1 MILRTVYTLGKL
13 GLKSKRGKKALS
25 WGAKRLRKKL
35 KIRKQMA
42 SYKGLHKE
50 VPLRVSSA
58 KQIKTFK
65 QKPKHVGGGSDTI
78 TSRGYAGDYK
88 VGPHAKRAIWHDTR
102 ARGSESWRSEMT
114 RVFGGADMAQS
125 GAGLKRS
132 IRRLNKSYAKDIRK
146 LRKKLKTKLSVGGL
160 VIGKNVDLSLL

>member
-1 MILRTVYTLGKL
+1 MVVSIAARIAARKL
-13 GLKSKRGKKALS
+13 AQKLARLANKRRDRASLTKVHKK
-25 WGAKRLRKKL
+25 
-35 KIRKQMA
+35 
-42 SYKGLHKE
+42 

-65 QKPKHVGGGSDTI
+65 QKPKHLGGGPAPI
-78 TSRGYAGDYK
+78 TSRGYTGDYK

-114 RVFGGADMAQS
+114 RYFGGLETGS
-125 GAGLKRS
+125 RSVKR
-132 IRRLNKSYAKDIRK
+132 LHKSYAKDIRK
-146 LRKKLKTKLSVGGL
+146 LRKKLKTKFSVGGL

>member
-1 MILRTVYTLGKL
+1 MVVSRLASIAGRKL
-13 GLKSKRGKKALS
+13 AKKLATKLNRS
-25 WGAKRLRKKL
+25 AWRKKHYKSL
-35 KIRKQMA
+35 KPYAIKA
-42 SYKGLHKE
+42 KSEKTYKAF
-50 VPLRVSSA
+50 R
-58 KQIKTFK
+58 
-65 QKPKHVGGGSDTI
+65 QKPKHPGGGPAPI
-78 TSRGYAGDYK
+78 TSRGYTGDYK

>member
-1 MILRTVYTLGKL
+1 MVVSIAARIAARKL
-13 GLKSKRGKKALS
+13 AQKLARLANKRRDRASLTKVHKK
-25 WGAKRLRKKL
+25 
-35 KIRKQMA
+35 
-42 SYKGLHKE
+42 

-65 QKPKHVGGGSDTI
+65 QKPTQVSGGPAPI
-78 TSRGYAGDYK
+78 TSRGYTGDYK

-114 RVFGGADMAQS
+114 RYFGGLETGS
-125 GAGLKRS
+125 RSVKR
-132 IRRLNKSYAKDIRK
+132 LHKSYAKDIRK
-146 LRKKLKTKLSVGGL
+146 LRKKLKTKLSVGGF